1 MMFRWKED
9 VPLET
14 WCFAGKMMFRWKHDV
29 SLERRYFA
37 GKMMFRWEDVY
48 TIEDDERH
56 GINCTLVL
64 HKR

>member
-1 MMFRWKED
+1 
-9 VPLET
+9 
-14 WCFAGKMMFRWKHDV
+14 MMFRWKHDV

-48 TIEDDERH
+48 TIEDDERY